1 MKIGIVGLPNVGK
14 STFFNVLTKQNAK
27 IDRYPFTTV
36 KPNLGNVEVPD
47 KRLKALKNVFNP
59 ERVVPTSIN
68 FLDVAGLVKGA
79 SHGEGLGNKF
89 LAQIRDTDAI
99 VHVVRCF
106 EDINVAHINTV
117 LSPKRDIEIVI
128 LELILADLS
137 TIEKSLDRTK
147 IASKSGKKEELKR
160 LEVLT
165 KIRDSLQKGD
175 TVRSIGLNEYE
186 LRIIK
191 GLNLLTQK
199 PVIYVANVEED
210 YYKTNKGREL
220 VKEIEDIVKLDRTEV
235 MIISAKILHELSELP
250 DENAQEF
257 AKDMKIPYEGL
268 NEFIRAS
275 YKLLDIITFFTGNE
289 KEVHTWTIKRNTHV
303 VKAAGKI
310 HSDMEKGFIKAEVI
324 NWKDLSD
331 AGSVS
336 RAKDMGI
343 YRVEGRDYP
352 VKDGDVIYIHFH
364 M

>member
-14 STFFNVLTKQNAK
+14 STFFNALTKQNAK

-36 KPNLGNVEVPD
+36 KPNLGYVEIPD

-59 ERVVPTSIN
+59 KRVVPTSIN

-117 LSPKRDIEIVI
+117 LSPKRDIEIVD

-137 TIEKSLDRTK
+137 TIEKSLEKTK
-147 IASKSGKKEELKR
+147 IAGKSGKKEELKR

-165 KIRDSLQKGD
+165 KVRDSLQKGD
-175 TVRSIGLNEYE
+175 SVRAIRLKEQE

-210 YYKTNKGREL
+210 YYKTNESKEL
-220 VKEIEDIVKLDRTEV
+220 VKEVEDITKLDKAEV
-235 MIISAKILHELSELP
+235 MIISAKILQELSELP
-250 DENAQEF
+250 DEYAQEF

-289 KEVHTWTIKRNTHV
+289 NEVHAWTIKRNTPV

-310 HSDMEKGFIKAEVI
+310 HSDMEKGFIKAEVT
-324 NWKDLSD
+324 NWEDLSG
-331 AGSVS
+331 AGSIS
-336 RAKDMGI
+336 KIKEMGT
-343 YRVEGRDYP
+343 YRVEGRDYL
-352 VKDGDVIYIHFH
+352 VKDGDVIYIHFYS
-364 M
+364 

>member
-14 STFFNVLTKQNAK
+14 STFFNVLTKQNVK

-36 KPNLGNVEVPD
+36 NPNLGNVEVPD

-117 LSPKRDIEIVI
+117 LSPKRDIEIVN

-137 TIEKSLDRTK
+137 VIEKSLDRTK

-175 TVRSIGLNEYE
+175 TVRAIGLNEYE
-186 LRIIK
+186 SRIIK

-199 PVIYVANVEED
+199 PVIYVANVDED
-210 YYKTNKGREL
+210 YYTINKGREL
-220 VKEIEDIVKLDRTEV
+220 VKEIEDIVKLDKAEV
-235 MIISAKILHELSELP
+235 IIISAKILHELSEIP

-257 AKDMKIPYEGL
+257 AKDMKIPYESL

-275 YKLLDIITFFTGNE
+275 YELLDIITFFTGN
-289 KEVHTWTIKRNTHV
+289 KNEVHTWTVKRNTPV

-336 RAKDMGI
+336 RAKYMGI

-364 M
+364 I

>member
-14 STFFNVLTKQNAK
+14 STFFNALTKQNAK

-36 KPNLGNVEVPD
+36 KPNLGDVEIPD
-47 KRLKALKNVFNP
+47 KRLKALKSVFNP
-59 ERVVPTSIN
+59 KRVVPTSIN
-68 FLDVAGLVKGA
+68 FLDVAGLVEGA

-117 LSPKRDIEIVI
+117 LSPKRDIEIVD

-137 TIEKSLDRTK
+137 TIEKSLEKSK

-165 KIRDSLQKGD
+165 KTRDCLQKGD
-175 TVRSIGLNEYE
+175 SVRAIRLKEQE

-210 YYKTNKGREL
+210 YYKTNESKEL
-220 VKEIEDIVKLDRTEV
+220 VKEVEDIAKLDKAEV
-235 MIISAKILHELSELP
+235 MIISAKILQELSELP

-289 KEVHTWTIKRNTHV
+289 NEVHAWTIKRNTPV

-310 HSDMEKGFIKAEVI
+310 HSDMEKGFIKAEVT
-324 NWKDLSD
+324 NWEDLSD
-331 AGSVS
+331 AGSIS
-336 RAKDMGI
+336 KIKEMGT
-343 YRVEGRDYP
+343 YRVEGRDYL
-352 VKDGDVIYIHFH
+352 VKDGDVIYIHFYS
-364 M
+364 